1 MDQAFSVN
9 VSSLTNKQ
17 TNKLKTK
24 EFEEKKIIVW
34 ISGKNFLE
42 KSSEIS
48 VKFDNLEEMSEFF

>member
-1 MDQAFSVN
+1 MCVQ
-9 VSSLTNKQ
+9 LNKQ